1 MKVKEA
7 QQIVDFVR
15 EIVASVAPDA
25 NEKVMYGGIVF
36 ELGYLTPKR
45 LFCGVFVRKEYL
57 TIEFDRGAELKDP
70 KGLLE
75 GAGKYRRHLKIRSMA
90 DVKTKKLK
98 GFINQS
104 FEL

>member
-1 MKVKEA
+1 MKAKEA

-15 EIVASVAPDA
+15 EIVASIAPDA
-25 NEKVMYGGIVF
+25 NEKAMYDGIVF
-36 ELGYLTPKR
+36 ELEYLTPKR
-45 LFCGVFVRKEYL
+45 LFCGAFVRKEHVS
-57 TIEFDRGAELKDP
+57 IEFDCGVVLKDP

-98 GFINQS
+98 GFISQS
-104 FEL
+104 SGL